1 LTNLVSLNTDKKAYK
16 SIKTHD
22 FLKYKIPSNKKFIVK
37 NDALAPSN
45 LVVKDGLF
53 KIYKV
58 LEKKL
63 EHTDLSNILF
73 EDFILSLV
81 SEKYWHKS
89 LFFLKSK
96 FTPKIKDFFNN
107 YEDII
112 SLHVPIARS
121 LYMKDFFETLLLQI
135 NKNFRL
141 LMCVDGYDE
150 KQKNDIISVI
160 EKYKDKFENFEYLVN
175 EKNL

>member
-1 LTNLVSLNTDKKAYK
+1 VTLNINKKDYK
-16 SIKTHD
+16 KISTKD
-22 FLKYKIPSNKKFIVK
+22 FLKYKIPENKKLLVE
-37 NDALAPSN
+37 NDSLSPSN

-63 EHTDLSNILF
+63 DNTNLDNVLF
-73 EDFILSLV
+73 EDFILSLIP
-81 SEKYWHKS
+81 EKYWYKS
-89 LFFLKSK
+89 LFFLNSK
-96 FTPKIKDFFNN
+96 FTPKIKDFFNT

-112 SLHVPIARS
+112 SLHIPVARA
-121 LYMKDFFETLLLQI
+121 LYMRDFFEALLLQT
-135 NKNFRL
+135 NKNFKL

-150 KQKNDIISVI
+150 KQKNDIVAVI
-160 EKYKDKFENFEYLVN
+160 EKYKDRFSNFEYLVN

>member
-1 LTNLVSLNTDKKAYK
+1 MTDCVVININKEDYKK
-16 SIKTHD
+16 IKTKD
-22 FLKYKIPSNKKFIVK
+22 FLKYKMPENKKILVE
-37 NDALAPSN
+37 NDSLSPSN

-63 EHTDLSNILF
+63 EHINLDNILF

-81 SEKYWHKS
+81 PEKYWHKS
-89 LFFLKSK
+89 FFFLKSK
-96 FTPKIKDFFNN
+96 FTPKIKDFFNTYN
-107 YEDII
+107 DII
-112 SLHVPIARS
+112 SLHIPIARS
-121 LYMKDFFETLLLQI
+121 LYMKDFFEALLLQI

-150 KQKNDIISVI
+150 KQKNDIIAVI
-160 EKYKDKFENFEYLVN
+160 EKYKDRFSNFEYLVN